1 MILPIPLF
9 TKVPIVTNVTSV
21 IDTSFTNVPSVID
34 TSFTNVP
41 SVIDTLILEGGGIN
55 CIATGG
61 ALKLLEERGILKN
74 ITKYAGTSAGSIL
87 CALLCIG
94 YTSLEIQN
102 TLFKQNNKI
111 IKNFIDD
118 LLIPHNLFKKFG
130 LYNPKKFIKYIST
143 LFVLK
148 GIPSDITFIELAQR
162 TGKILT
168 ITGTSFTIQDTIY
181 FNHHTYP
188 KFKVIDAIR
197 ISMSIPL
204 YFTSITHTI
213 NGKDHVFGDG
223 GVLSNFPYYY
233 YIVCEA
239 EKKYKSTFQEL
250 APIQLKF
257 YENIAIKCQ
266 NEDTN
271 INTNTNTNTNT
282 NIIGI
287 MLIQKGYQNDLY
299 KFYNGFN
306 IIKNLADYINVFIET
321 MLSKIRQNN
330 FTNPL
335 TGDNDNFFDRTIVIE
350 LPKKVSP
357 VNFNID
363 KFTRDLFV
371 NTGYN
376 EAKKFLDG

>member
-1 MILPIPLF
+1 MILPI
-9 TKVPIVTNVTSV
+9 TITTVV
-21 IDTSFTNVPSVID
+21 
-34 TSFTNVP
+34 
-41 SVIDTLILEGGGIN
+41 DTLILEGGGVN

-61 ALKLLEERGILKN
+61 ALKLLEERDILKN

-87 CALLCIG
+87 CVLLCIG
-94 YTSLEIQN
+94 YTTTEIQN
-102 TLFKQNNKI
+102 TLFKQNNRI

-118 LLIPHNLFKKFG
+118 LLIPYNLFRHFG

-143 LFVLK
+143 LFVSK
-148 GIPSDITFIELAQR
+148 GIPSDITFIELANR
-162 TGKILT
+162 TGKTLT

-181 FNHHTYP
+181 FNHYTYP
-188 KFKVIDAIR
+188 NFKVIDAIR

-204 YFTSITHTI
+204 YFTSITHNLDGI
-213 NGKDHVFGDG
+213 DHVFGDG

-250 APIQLKF
+250 APIQIKF
-257 YENIAIKCQ
+257 YENLKLCNCISDDVTRQ
-266 NEDTN
+266 GS
-271 INTNTNTNTNT
+271 NTNS

-287 MLIQKGYQNDLY
+287 MLIQKGYQNDFY

-306 IIKNLADYINVFIET
+306 IIKNLTDYINVFIET
-321 MLSKIRQNN
+321 MLSKIRQDN

-335 TGDNDNFFDRTIVIE
+335 TGDQDNFFDRTIVIE

-363 KFTRDLFV
+363 QCTKDLFV
-371 NTGYN
+371 NTGYDK
-376 EAKKFLDG
+376 AKKFLGLN

>member
-1 MILPIPLF
+1 MILPITL
-9 TKVPIVTNVTSV
+9 V
-21 IDTSFTNVPSVID
+21 
-34 TSFTNVP
+34 
-41 SVIDTLILEGGGIN
+41 DTLILEGGGVN
-55 CIATGG
+55 CIATVGS
-61 ALKLLEERGILKN
+61 LKLLEEKGILKN

-94 YTSLEIQN
+94 YTTKEIQN
-102 TLFKQNNKI
+102 TLFKQNNRI

-118 LLIPHNLFKKFG
+118 LLIPYNLFKNFG

-148 GIPSDITFIELAQR
+148 GIPSDITFIELANR
-162 TGKILT
+162 TGKTLT

-188 KFKVIDAIR
+188 NFKVIDAIR

-204 YFTSITHTI
+204 YFTSITHNL

-250 APIQLKF
+250 APIQIKF
-257 YENIAIKCQ
+257 YENIKSCNYNYIS
-266 NEDTN
+266 EDQN
-271 INTNTNTNTNT
+271 INTNS

-287 MLIQKGYQNDLY
+287 MLIQKGYQNDFY

-306 IIKNLADYINVFIET
+306 IIKNLTDYINVFIET

-330 FTNPL
+330 FINPL
-335 TGDNDNFFDRTIVIE
+335 TGDQDNFFDRTIVIE

-363 KFTRDLFV
+363 QCTKDLFV
-371 NTGYN
+371 NTGYY
-376 EAKKFLDG
+376 EARKFLDRDS